1 MLSILK
7 PHGHM
12 NTMKTLANVNYLL
25 IKLLKN
31 TDEQIFRL
39 LFSMHF
45 FQSFVSADMSC
56 KWKHYMKYF
65 KNQVEITRGLSFRIR
80 KWIFLSHNIYS
91 YVYPTE

>member
-65 KNQVEITRGLSFRIR
+65 KNQVEITRGL
-80 KWIFLSHNIYS
+80 
-91 YVYPTE
+91 